1 MSTLIKFCGLTREAD
16 VDAAVEAGA
25 SFVGFVGYAPSPRF
39 VSAARTARLAERL
52 PPNVLPVR
60 LLVNANASEL
70 AQERATLAA
79 ALPRLLLQFHGD
91 ESAEQCAA
99 IAQQWSGASKAQPN
113 GPGQPYWRAAR
124 VAPGFDLLKFCAD
137 SRQVDP
143 PAEAVLLDKHVE
155 GFGGSGKAFD
165 WSLLPP
171 HAQQNA
177 ACPLVLSGG
186 LSPVNVGDGITRL
199 RPWAVDVSSGV
210 EVSKG
215 VKSAELMRQFVNAVR
230 AADAQLAER

>member
-25 SFVGFVGYAPSPRF
+25 SFVGFVGYAQSPRF
-39 VSAARTARLAERL
+39 VSAARTVQLASRL
-52 PPNVLPVR
+52 PAAVKPVR
-60 LLVNANASEL
+60 LLVNVSPAQF
-70 AQERATLAA
+70 AQERATLTA
-79 ALPRLLLQFHGD
+79 ALPGLLLQFHGD
-91 ESAEQCAA
+91 ESAEECAA
-99 IAQQWSGASKAQPN
+99 LTRQWHGRAHTRRSGEV
-113 GPGQPYWRAAR
+113 QPYWRAAR
-124 VAPGFDLLKFCAD
+124 VAVGFDLLKFCAD

-165 WSLLPP
+165 WSLLPL
-171 HAQQNA
+171 HAQQSA

-186 LSPVNVGDGITRL
+186 LSPANVGDGITRL

-230 AADAQLAER
+230 TVDAQLADR